1 MADQSPGAR
10 IRLRRQ
16 ALRWTQQD
24 LADRLGVNRA
34 TVSAWER
41 NKQLPDR
48 TQGAIEDV
56 LGISLLNGTSPE
68 VYIDPVERAVWEDLT
83 LGTDSERRDLI
94 TDLRRAKREHAR
106 RSALPPAQ

>member
-41 NKQLPDR
+41 DKQLPDR

-56 LGISLLNGTSPE
+56 LGVSLFDGPTPE
-68 VYIDPVERAVWEDLT
+68 IYKEPWEIAIWADIT
-83 LGTDSERRDLI
+83 LGTDEERREQI
-94 TDLRRAKREHAR
+94 TALRRAQREHAR
-106 RSALPPAQ
+106 RTALPPAQ

>member
-16 ALRWTQQD
+16 ALRWTQQQ

-34 TVSAWER
+34 TVSAWETD
-41 NKQLPDR
+41 KQLPDR

-56 LGISLLNGTSPE
+56 LGISLLNGTGPE
-68 VYIDPVERAVWEDLT
+68 VYTDPTERAVWEDLT
-83 LGTDSERRDLI
+83 LGTDEERRELI
-94 TDLRRAKREHAR
+94 AEMRRAKREHAR
-106 RSALPPAQ
+106 RTGLPPAQ